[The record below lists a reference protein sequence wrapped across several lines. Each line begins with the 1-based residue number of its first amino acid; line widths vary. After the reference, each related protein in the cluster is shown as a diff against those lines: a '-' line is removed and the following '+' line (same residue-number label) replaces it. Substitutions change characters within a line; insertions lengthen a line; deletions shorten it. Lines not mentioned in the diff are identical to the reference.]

1 MGSRGLIRFE
11 GRFPQVSKITPAPAP
26 PRLDGPTESRPL
38 LSICIPSYN
47 RPEQLDRLLR
57 SVDGPSDKIE
67 IVICEDKA
75 PRREEVRRTVEGFIR
90 NSDYPVRYHENEKNC
105 GYDRNLRELIQ
116 RAGGRF
122 VMFMGDDDEFTP
134 GMLSP
139 FMELLGREPD
149 LGYVLRTYQVRHAD
163 GEWELFKYFPQ
174 SMRFEKGPESYVKL
188 FRRSVSISGFTFR
201 RELAAPYLSDRFDGT
216 LLYQLYLMAEIVLRH
231 PSAYCDLPVVSVTQS
246 YRLDN
251 TSFGSAQSERG
262 LYEPGKVTLRNSVN
276 FMKGYFTVTEYMDR
290 AYGLNSTDAIRTEI
304 SKYSYPIL
312 SIQRKRG
319 VVEFLR
325 YVRLLDREVRI
336 NTTPYYY
343 LYAAALV
350 VFNET
355 LCDKMIIR
363 LKRMLGNT
371 PAL

>member
-1 MGSRGLIRFE
+1 MTGASG
-11 GRFPQVSKITPAPAP
+11 GT
-26 PRLDGPTESRPL
+26 PL

-47 RPEQLDRLLR
+47 RSEQLGRLLR
-57 SVDGPSDKIE
+57 SIDAPPTKIE
-67 IVICEDKA
+67 IVVCEDMA
-75 PRREEVRRTVEGFIR
+75 PRRKDTRSVVEDFSR
-90 NSDYPVRYHENEKNC
+90 ASPYRVVYHENEENR

-116 RAGGRF
+116 RASGRF
-122 VMFMGDDDEFTP
+122 VLFMGDDDEFSP

-139 FMELLGREPD
+139 FMELLEREPD
-149 LGYVLRTYQVRHAD
+149 LGYVLRTYRVRHAD

-174 SMRFEKGPESYVKL
+174 AMRFEKGAESYVKL

-246 YRLDN
+246 YRNDD
-251 TSFGSAQSERG
+251 TSFGSARSEKG

-276 FMKGYFTVTEYMDR
+276 FMKGYFTITEYMDKT
-290 AYGLNSTDAIRTEI
+290 YGLNSTPDIRREI

-319 VVEFLR
+319 ALEFLR
-325 YVRLLDREVRI
+325 YVRLLNREVRI

-343 LYAAALV
+343 LYAAGLLV
-350 VFNET
+350 LNEA
-355 LCDKMIIR
+355 LCDKLIIR
-363 LKRMLGNT
+363 VKRLMGHT